1 MVRFI
6 KLDLINIL
14 NAVYR
19 IVDVTTFK
27 KLVVNGQRSV
37 LEDQLEK

>member
-19 IVDVTTFK
+19 IVDVTTFN

-37 LEDQLEK
+37 FEDQLEK